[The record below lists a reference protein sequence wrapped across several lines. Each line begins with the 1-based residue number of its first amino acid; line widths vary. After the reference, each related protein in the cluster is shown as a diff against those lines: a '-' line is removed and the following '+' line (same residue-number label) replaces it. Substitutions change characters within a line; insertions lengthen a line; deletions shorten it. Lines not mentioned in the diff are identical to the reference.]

1 MAKWRRATLAMTLLV
16 RLTRV
21 SGGVR
26 RWTIPVKSRLGMRRE
41 KKRVLHRSNVQP
53 CPSLTASG
61 CVATSISMAPR
72 PRGRAARRPPQRR
85 SIAHDHRLERR
96 GPRPSGRRF
105 WVRRQ
110 GTFTLL
116 DPDPADYP
124 AEFLFTNDLKWIVRE
139 QKIGSGTSTLYL
151 YRLASNGHIP
161 ARFRQ
166 QRIANSV
173 RRVPT
178 FRCDLQCQD

>member
-1 MAKWRRATLAMTLLV
+1 
-16 RLTRV
+16 
-21 SGGVR
+21 
-26 RWTIPVKSRLGMRRE
+26 
-41 KKRVLHRSNVQP
+41 
-53 CPSLTASG
+53 
-61 CVATSISMAPR
+61 
-72 PRGRAARRPPQRR
+72 
-85 SIAHDHRLERR
+85 
-96 GPRPSGRRF
+96 
-105 WVRRQ
+105 VRRQ

-116 DPDPADYP
+116 DPEPADYP

>member
-1 MAKWRRATLAMTLLV
+1 
-16 RLTRV
+16 
-21 SGGVR
+21 
-26 RWTIPVKSRLGMRRE
+26 
-41 KKRVLHRSNVQP
+41 
-53 CPSLTASG
+53 
-61 CVATSISMAPR
+61 
-72 PRGRAARRPPQRR
+72 
-85 SIAHDHRLERR
+85 
-96 GPRPSGRRF
+96 
-105 WVRRQ
+105 VRRQ

-116 DPDPADYP
+116 DPEPADYP

-151 YRLASNGHIP
+151 YRLASNGNIP